1 MWRPGLAYSLSQR
14 SNKSG
19 HKNNDNS
26 KRGSVKRLRALE
38 PFRFQD
44 LVDVLPD
51 IIKAAAGLTLR
62 FELSVTLGDGDNVP
76 PEMLNAVNNLLEE
89 VSQDLTLKP

>member
-1 MWRPGLAYSLSQR
+1 
-14 SNKSG
+14 
-19 HKNNDNS
+19 
-26 KRGSVKRLRALE
+26 
-38 PFRFQD
+38 
-44 LVDVLPD
+44 VDVLPD